1 MKIWINIQTTQS
13 HNRPLYITATST
25 IPMRYIIEHLEEKL
39 YPWCLLEYTHIS
51 KMVGKDN
58 LLFTNIA
65 KKDKKKLSSL
75 GTVHEQSVRH
85 IPLQKACILD
95 PFASSPLQ
103 PSDCEKFN
111 YIIFGGILGD
121 HPMKARTKKEL
132 SKFCKTIP
140 TRHLGKEQFSTDNAI
155 YVAKEILEHHKS
167 LKDLNYQDTI
177 EINIAK
183 GESIILPFRYVLI
196 NNQPLLAPGF
206 KEFLKKQKMF

>member
-1 MKIWINIQTTQS
+1 MK
-13 HNRPLYITATST
+13 
-25 IPMRYIIEHLEEKL
+25 YIIEHLEEKL

-51 KMVGKDN
+51 KIVGKDN
-58 LLFTNIA
+58 LIFTNIKQPA
-65 KKDKKKLSSL
+65 ARTKLKPL
-75 GTVHEQSVRH
+75 GTVHKQSIRTLPIEH
-85 IPLQKACILD
+85 ACILD
-95 PFASSPLQ
+95 PFAPSPLQ
-103 PSDCEKFN
+103 PSDNKQFD

-140 TRHLGKEQFSTDNAI
+140 TRHLGKQQFPTDNAV

-167 LKDLNYQDTI
+167 IHDLKYLDTL
-177 EINIAK
+177 EIDIQP

>member
-1 MKIWINIQTTQS
+1 MKIWINIQTTQN
-13 HNRPLYITATST
+13 HNHSLYITATST
-25 IPMRYIIEHLEEKL
+25 THMKYIIEHLEEKV

-51 KMVGKDN
+51 TIVGKDN
-58 LLFTNIA
+58 LIFTNIA
-65 KKDKKKLSSL
+65 KKDHKKLSSL
-75 GTVHEQSVRH
+75 GTIHEQSIRNLP
-85 IPLQKACILD
+85 IQRACILD
-95 PFASSPLQ
+95 PFAPQPLIT
-103 PSDCEKFN
+103 SDKNEFD

-140 TRHLGKEQFSTDNAI
+140 TRHLGKEQFPTDNAV
-155 YVAKEILEHHKS
+155 YVAKEILENHKS
-167 LKDLNYQDTI
+167 LEDLNYQDTL
-177 EINIAK
+177 EIDIDK